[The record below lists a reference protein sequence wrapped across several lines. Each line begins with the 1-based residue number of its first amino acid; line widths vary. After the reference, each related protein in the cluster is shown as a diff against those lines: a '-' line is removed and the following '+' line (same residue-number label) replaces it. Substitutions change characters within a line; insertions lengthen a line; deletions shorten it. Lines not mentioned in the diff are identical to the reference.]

1 MVTQGRAGS
10 VGPDGLQ
17 KILWT
22 RSLWED
28 QPALPWAVDLSV
40 PCFPRS
46 GGVLTAADCGLLGV
60 RDSVRLPLPPRALPP
75 RALAQVLSQW
85 PAHTAQSVPRTCPG
99 TRTHRKDSNSDCL
112 PHITGCHG
120 LLSLLLIHLPCSLGS
135 LSSLFS
141 PTLLCPTAPSGI
153 GDTSSKQAY
162 FTREVGASCVHGWD
176 SMAY

>member
-28 QPALPWAVDLSV
+28 QPALPWAVDPSV
-40 PCFPRS
+40 PCCPRS

-60 RDSVRLPLPPRALPP
+60 RDSVRLPLPPRAL
-75 RALAQVLSQW
+75 AQVLSQW
-85 PAHTAQSVPRTCPG
+85 PAHRAQSVPRTYPG

-112 PHITGCHG
+112 PHITCLPHHRVPWPFVSPPHSPASSSGVTQQSVRPLSCFAPQH
-120 LLSLLLIHLPCSLGS
+120 LLG
-135 LSSLFS
+135 
-141 PTLLCPTAPSGI
+141 
-153 GDTSSKQAY
+153 
-162 FTREVGASCVHGWD
+162 
-176 SMAY
+176 